1 MRFPGK
7 TARLAGMVLAPL
19 LVAVA
24 GVALH
29 KATHPAPAIAA
40 VTNDTAAAVRASQAF
55 LASLTPEQRTAI
67 NLPFDSPMKS
77 HWHNFPPMMAKRPG
91 LPFSALTPQ
100 QRELGFAVLRSVLGD
115 YGYKKVTAITS
126 ADEHLGET
134 AQVGF
139 ATGPN
144 AYLMAIFG
152 TPSLTDPWAIEYGG
166 HHLGLNVAIKG
177 SAQEMA
183 PTLTGAYPNVYTKDG
198 KEVFVLHDEVDNARK
213 LATSLTSEQRAKA
226 FPPMQIWNFVLGPG
240 HDGQVV
246 QPEGLK
252 GSAMTKDQKAMLM
265 DVVGAWVNVMNESA
279 AKRKTDEIRQH
290 IDDTYF
296 LWSGNTTERGRA
308 YFRVQ
313 GPTLWIEY
321 SPQLVGGPGA
331 FVPGGGP
338 GGGRPG
344 GGPPGGGFGGGGRP
358 GGGPPPG
365 FGGDRWPPPDLDM
378 NELAKAP
385 GAKLDIGHVHTV
397 YRDFTDD
404 YGSKLV
410 ASK

>member
-1 MRFPGK
+1 
-7 TARLAGMVLAPL
+7 
-19 LVAVA
+19 
-24 GVALH
+24 
-29 KATHPAPAIAA
+29 
-40 VTNDTAAAVRASQAF
+40 
-55 LASLTPEQRTAI
+55 
-67 NLPFDSPMKS
+67 
-77 HWHNFPPMMAKRPG
+77 
-91 LPFSALTPQ
+91 
-100 QRELGFAVLRSVLGD
+100 VLRSVLGD

-126 ADEHLGET
+126 ADEFLGKSTE
-134 AQVGF
+134 VGF
-139 ATGPN
+139 PTGPN
-144 AYLMAIFG
+144 AYLFAIFG
-152 TPSLTDPWAIEYGG
+152 TPSLTEPWAIEYGG

-177 SAQEMA
+177 SEQEMA

-198 KEVFVLHDEVDNARK
+198 KEIFVLHDEVDSARK

-252 GSAMTKDQKAMLM
+252 GSAMTKEQKAMLM
-265 DVVGAWVNVMNESA
+265 DVVGSWVNVMNESA
-279 AKRKTDEIRQH
+279 AKRKMDQVRQH

-331 FVPGGGP
+331 FTPGGGPGGGGRP

-344 GGPPGGGFGGGGRP
+344 GGFGGGRP

-365 FGGDRWPPPDLDM
+365 FGGDKWPPPDLDM

-404 YGSKLV
+404 YGAKLV